1 MRCIII
7 DDELSAINVLE
18 NYIQQ
23 LPNLTL
29 VGAATNP
36 LVGIDLVKKHKV
48 DVVFLD
54 IHMDEMS
61 GIEVMEIIGRETK
74 IVFCTAY
81 SEFAVQSYDLNAVDY
96 LMKPIE
102 FNRFVKAV
110 QRVYDQLNP
119 TSIHTDIKA
128 IPNDY
133 IFVKTEQR
141 GKLIKINLDDIQYI
155 ESLHNYVSFHRVEGK
170 TIAYMT
176 LKELEERLPQ
186 SQFIRVH
193 KSYIVSIKQITA
205 LEHSEVHLKG
215 CVVSIPLG
223 GQYKE
228 WFYGKMKEKLL

>member
-23 LPNLTL
+23 LPNITL
-29 VGAATNP
+29 VGVATNP
-36 LVGIDLVKKHKV
+36 LIGIELVKKHKV

-61 GIEVMEIIGRETK
+61 GIEVMEIIGKETK

-110 QRVYDQLNP
+110 QRVYDQLHP
-119 TSIHTDIKA
+119 TSIHSEIKA

-215 CVVSIPLG
+215 CSVSVPLG

-228 WFYGKMKEKLL
+228 WFYGKMKEKLM

>member
-23 LPNLTL
+23 LPNITL
-29 VGAATNP
+29 VGVATNP

-54 IHMDEMS
+54 IHMDEMN
-61 GIEVMEIIGRETK
+61 GIEVMEIIGKETK

-102 FNRFVKAV
+102 FNRLVKAV
-110 QRVYDQLNP
+110 QRVYGQLHP
-119 TSIHTDIKA
+119 TSLHSEIKA

-133 IFVKTEQR
+133 IFVKTEQK
-141 GKLIKINLDDIQYI
+141 GKLIKIDLDDIQYI
-155 ESLHNYVSFHRVEGK
+155 ESLHNYVSFYRVEGK

-186 SQFIRVH
+186 SQFVRVH

-205 LEHSEVHLKG
+205 LEHSEVRLKG
-215 CVVSIPLG
+215 CAVSIPLG
-223 GQYKE
+223 AQYRE